1 MLFSSIDSDCLK
13 LAGEFFSVV
22 DVATLMS
29 CGRAANVFGVEVF
42 LDMYGRKEFAKKI
55 SGKPGARHL
64 GKVMRGAW
72 RGRMM
77 MKTAWNIDA
86 MIRNRCLV
94 CKKNRAP
101 LNEYGLVAHV
111 KCMAPYEVRMKRSA
125 SPLASGSGPKS
136 DCFVT
141 PEVVDRLPLLVSRT
155 TWVRDYCRTL
165 CLEKGV
171 PGIVPDK
178 YCLEWHIQNKSVEI
192 RAMKEEVEEE
202 KKRESKRRKLAMN

>member
-1 MLFSSIDSDCLK
+1 M
-13 LAGEFFSVV
+13 
-22 DVATLMS
+22 
-29 CGRAANVFGVEVF
+29 FGVEVF
-42 LDMYGRKEFAKKI
+42 LGMYGRKEFSKKI
-55 SGKPGARHL
+55 LGKPGARHL

-77 MKTAWNIDA
+77 KTAWNIDS

-111 KCMAPYEVRMKRSA
+111 KCMAPYEVRMKRVA
-125 SPLASGSGPKS
+125 SLLAGGPKS
-136 DCFVT
+136 DYFVT
-141 PEVVDRLPLLVSRT
+141 PEVVHRLPLLVSRT
-155 TWVRDYCRTL
+155 TWVRDYRRTL

-192 RAMKEEVEEE
+192 RAMKGEVEEE
-202 KKRESKRRKLAMN
+202 KKMESKRRKLATN